1 MSLSIDKIETSVPQP
16 VPLHRN
22 RLIRT
27 WPLLA
32 PSVAL
37 LFVWMI
43 VPLVMTLWFSFQRY
57 NLVDPTIT
65 GFAGIDNYK
74 FLLEDPAMLTAIVN
88 ELILVGGVLAATV
101 ILGTCFALLFDQNFF
116 GRNIARLLV
125 IAPFF
130 VMPTVSALIW
140 KNLLMNPVS
149 GVFAWIASSLGFHA
163 VDWFTSLPL
172 TSISIIVAWQWTPFA
187 TLILLTAMQSLDRE
201 QLEAARMDG
210 ARGLQLFRFVI
221 LPHLLRPISIV
232 VMIETIFL
240 LAIFAEIFITTSGG
254 PGNATT
260 TLTYL
265 IFLRAL
271 ANYDVGGASAGG
283 VIAIVL
289 ANIVAFFL
297 VRTIAKNVNV

>member
-1 MSLSIDKIETSVPQP
+1 MATQQTQLLGRS
-16 VPLHRN
+16 
-22 RLIRT
+22 
-27 WPLLA
+27 LLA
-32 PSVAL
+32 PAVVL
-37 LFVWMI
+37 LFIWMI
-43 VPLVMTLWFSFQRY
+43 VPLAMTIYFATLHYSLLDPGSESFVGLENFRY
-57 NLVDPTIT
+57 
-65 GFAGIDNYK
+65 
-74 FLLEDPAMLTAIVN
+74 FLTDPAFLATLQNTLV
-88 ELILVGGVLAATV
+88 LVGSVLAIT
-101 ILGTCFALLFDQNFF
+101 ILLGIPLALLLDQPVV
-116 GRNIARLLV
+116 GRNFVRLMV

-149 GVFAWIASSLGFHA
+149 GVFAWITSSLGLGA
-163 VDWFTSLPL
+163 VDWFTNLPL

-201 QLEAARMDG
+201 QMEAARMDG
-210 ARGLQLFRFVI
+210 ARGVQLFRFVI

-265 IFLRAL
+265 IYLRAL
-271 ANYDVGGASAGG
+271 VDYDVGGASAGG

>member
-1 MSLSIDKIETSVPQP
+1 MSVSINKVEKSVPKQ

-27 WPLLA
+27 WPLLS

-37 LFVWMI
+37 LFIWMI
-43 VPLVMTLWFSFQRY
+43 VPLAMTLWFSFQRY
-57 NLVDPTIT
+57 NLVDPTT
-65 GFAGIDNYK
+65 SGFAGINNYK

-101 ILGTCFALLFDQNFF
+101 IFGTFFALLFDQEFF
-116 GRNIARLLV
+116 GRDIARLLV

-149 GVFAWIASSLGFHA
+149 GVFAWITSSLGIGA
-163 VDWFTSLPL
+163 IDWFTSLPL
-172 TSISIIVAWQWTPFA
+172 TSIAIIVAWQWIPFA

-201 QLEAARMDG
+201 QMEAARMDG
-210 ARGLQLFRFVI
+210 ARGFQLFRFVI

-265 IFLRAL
+265 IYLRAL
-271 ANYDVGGASAGG
+271 VNYDVGGASAGG

-297 VRTIAKNVNV
+297 VRTIAKNVNI

>member
-1 MSLSIDKIETSVPQP
+1 MSVSINKVENSVTKQAPI
-16 VPLHRN
+16 HRN

-37 LFVWMI
+37 LFIWMI
-43 VPLVMTLWFSFQRY
+43 VPLAMTLWFSFQRY
-57 NLVDPTIT
+57 NLLDPTIS
-65 GFAGIDNYK
+65 GFAGINNYK
-74 FLLEDPAMLTAIVN
+74 FLLEDPAMLTAILN
-88 ELILVGGVLAATV
+88 ELVLVGGVLVATV
-101 ILGTCFALLFDQNFF
+101 IFGTLFALLFDQEFF
-116 GRNIARLLV
+116 GRDIARLLV

-149 GVFAWIASSLGFHA
+149 GVFAWITSSLGFGSI
-163 VDWFTSLPL
+163 DWFTRLPL
-172 TSISIIVAWQWTPFA
+172 TSIAIIVAWQWIPFA

-210 ARGLQLFRFVI
+210 ARGVQLFRFVI

-240 LAIFAEIFITTSGG
+240 LAVFAEIFITTSGG

-265 IFLRAL
+265 IYLRAL
-271 ANYDVGGASAGG
+271 VNFDVGGASAGG